1 MYINKQSKEITETEK
16 KGLLDLTV
24 RNVNEKTLRKYK
36 LKVLL

>member
-1 MYINKQSKEITETEK
+1 MYISKQSKEITRQK
-16 KGLLDLTV
+16 KQGLLDLTA